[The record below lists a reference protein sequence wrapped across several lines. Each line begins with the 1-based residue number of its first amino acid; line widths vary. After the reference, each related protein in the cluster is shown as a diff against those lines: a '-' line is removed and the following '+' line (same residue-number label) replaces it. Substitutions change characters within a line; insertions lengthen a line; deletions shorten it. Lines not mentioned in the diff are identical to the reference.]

1 MLGKERASHARRP
14 PRVTSTP
21 PQSLQATPV
30 RPQPVPPTHAPERA
44 APRRRCRRASSPDP
58 QVHRRAPRSDRPR
71 RPCGH
76 ARCEPRKGTP
86 VAQSDRAARAHRTRS
101 SHAPPWL
108 RATGAISATSRC
120 AASAR
125 LRHQP
130 SARDPIHVVAV
141 HEYRR
146 REHASPANRQW
157 PLSAPESHPIPPG
170 RKPGRQGLTPLGHDG
185 EGLRRPARRGVR
197 RKLRKGRVQR
207 EQRAPDYDDNQNGT
221 MTCKVARWH
230 GGTEA
235 RRHGGTG
242 SCPPNAPPANPA
254 WEAGSPSQRPLFNR
268 LATPSMTFFH
278 SSRVT
283 SANEA
288 SPTKPLQRT
297 TSGSGSR
304 SPGPTESGWGLFPVH
319 VRYLQ

>member
-1 MLGKERASHARRP
+1 
-14 PRVTSTP
+14 
-21 PQSLQATPV
+21 
-30 RPQPVPPTHAPERA
+30 
-44 APRRRCRRASSPDP
+44 
-58 QVHRRAPRSDRPR
+58 
-71 RPCGH
+71 
-76 ARCEPRKGTP
+76 
-86 VAQSDRAARAHRTRS
+86 
-101 SHAPPWL
+101 
-108 RATGAISATSRC
+108 
-120 AASAR
+120 
-125 LRHQP
+125 
-130 SARDPIHVVAV
+130 
-141 HEYRR
+141 
-146 REHASPANRQW
+146 
-157 PLSAPESHPIPPG
+157 
-170 RKPGRQGLTPLGHDG
+170 
-185 EGLRRPARRGVR
+185 
-197 RKLRKGRVQR
+197 
-207 EQRAPDYDDNQNGT
+207 
-221 MTCKVARWH
+221 MTCKVARRHGGTEARRHGGTEARRH

-319 VRYLQ
+319 VPVSPMMDTGCRCTEHHHFPLRADAESHDAMPRQLRPRGIQSWRFYGRFRTWRELPAAHEGISTREPSAAGLHHC